1 MERVTT
7 SICVREVVCRF
18 GAKLALDRVDLTVRP
33 GEIHALLGP
42 NGAGKTTLIRVLT
55 GLVEPQSGS
64 VSRAGTVGLVPSGDR
79 SFYLRISTLENLIFF
94 ARLHGLRLRAA
105 KRRSREV
112 LEQVG
117 LGEVAGRPVGR
128 CSHGMQKRL
137 AVARALLVEPQIL
150 LVDEATHDLDP
161 EGARRI
167 RGLIRDLA
175 GGGVAIVWTT
185 QRVDEVRG
193 FAHSMTFLR
202 SGKVGFTGS
211 PSELAAQAPAQR
223 YVIQVRERDTQT
235 APRLAAL
242 QLAVGAGGTVA
253 GPVDGGHEFLIGADG
268 EGALG
273 RTVARL
279 VAAGFDVLACRHEH
293 SELEQAFLHLAG
305 EVAA

>member
-1 MERVTT
+1 
-7 SICVREVVCRF
+7 VRDVVCRF

-42 NGAGKTTLIRVLT
+42 NGAGKTTLIRVLS

-64 VSRAGTVGLVPSGDR
+64 VTRSGTVGLVPSGDR
-79 SFYLRISTLENLIFF
+79 SFYMRISTLENLIFF
-94 ARLHGLRLRAA
+94 ARLQGLRLRPA
-105 KRRSREV
+105 KRRSREL

-117 LGEVAGRPVGR
+117 LGDVAARPVGR

-161 EGARRI
+161 EGARRVQ
-167 RGLIRDLA
+167 GLIRDLA
-175 GGGVAIVWTT
+175 ATGVAIVWTT

-193 FAHSMTFLR
+193 FAYSMTFLR
-202 SGKVGFTGS
+202 AGTVGFTGS
-211 PSELAAQAPAQR
+211 PSELAAQAPPQR
-223 YVIQVRERDTQT
+223 YVIQVRERDTQA
-235 APRLAAL
+235 APRTAAL
-242 QLAVGAGGTVA
+242 QLAAGAGCAVSD
-253 GPVDGGHEFLIGADG
+253 PVDAQDEFLITADG

-279 VAAGFDVLACRHEH
+279 VGAGFDVLACRHEH

-305 EVAA
+305 QVAA